1 MNKQMRDKIFIG
13 LTPTKE
19 ISQIKA
25 GLNMDYIKS
34 NVLFLFPNLHHV
46 SYRDK
51 NYQKQIREEVWE
63 EVDQRTLRIAL
74 IRSIKNNVL
83 EGEQIS
89 VIWD

>member
-1 MNKQMRDKIFIG
+1 MRGKILIG

-25 GLNMDYIKS
+25 DLNMDYHKS
-34 NVLFLFPNLHHV
+34 SVLFKFPNSHHI

-51 NYQKQIREEVWE
+51 NYAKQLREEVWE
-63 EVDQRTLRIAL
+63 EVGSTTLRIAL
-74 IRSIKNNVL
+74 IRSVKNNVL

>member
-1 MNKQMRDKIFIG
+1 MRNKLLIG

-25 GLNMDYIKS
+25 GLNMDYHKS
-34 NVLFLFPNLHHV
+34 SVLFKFPNSHHV

-51 NYQKQIREEVWE
+51 NYQKQLREEVWE
-63 EVDQRTLRIAL
+63 EVDPGALRISL
-74 IRSIKNNVL
+74 IRSVKNNTL

-89 VIWD
+89 MIWD